1 MFAGL
6 SAHFSIVAK
15 SSSTFREFELSPF
28 LIIPYGN
35 LEVSQAAIKH
45 VGELKSSKMQ
55 VSQRSR

>member
-15 SSSTFREFELSPF
+15 SSSTSGDFELSPF

-35 LEVSQAAIKH
+35 LEVCQAAIKH
-45 VGELKSSKMQ
+45 VGEEVGVL
-55 VSQRSR
+55 